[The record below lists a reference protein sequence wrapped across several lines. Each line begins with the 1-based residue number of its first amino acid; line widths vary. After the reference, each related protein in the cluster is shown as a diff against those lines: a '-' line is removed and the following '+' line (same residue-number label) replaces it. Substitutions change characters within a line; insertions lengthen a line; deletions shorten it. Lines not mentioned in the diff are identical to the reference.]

1 MGCVQGN
8 DKSTNIVLIGMPG
21 CGKSTV
27 GVLLAKSMLSNFVDT
42 DLIIQNKYKKSLY
55 DIINEDGLQGFKEKE
70 NLVLSELKAENCV
83 IATGGSAVYCEEGM
97 ENLRKNGRII
107 YLKLSPEAVCSRIK
121 NITTRGIAMAPGCTI
136 EDLYKE
142 RASLYEKYADIII
155 DTEALTAEETVEKII
170 ELNKGM

>member
-1 MGCVQGN
+1 
-8 DKSTNIVLIGMPG
+8 MPG

-42 DLIIQNKYKKSLY
+42 DLIIQNKYKKSLC

-70 NLVLSELKAENCV
+70 NLVLSEIKAENCI

-107 YLKLSPEAVCSRIK
+107 YLKLSPKAVCSRIK
-121 NITTRGIAMAPGCTI
+121 NITTRGIAMVPGCTI